1 MSATNAI
8 YLEYNSII
16 GEQEE
21 KLKNLHK
28 KVSSYKDKIGTNTNT
43 IALEEEIEKEINT
56 LKEAQREL
64 DNAYSN
70 KNAPSQISPNELDK
84 RQKQIKKLEISI
96 SELQKSYNDI
106 KDQKYEFK
114 GPNMDNYQLSED
126 MKNMSNAEL
135 YQQQQLKLKEQDEQ
149 LDDIFMDVKKGRIL
163 AKEAGKIMDEQNK
176 QLDELQDDM
185 DRLDSK
191 LKRGAKRFENYVAKK
206 SGCCIIVILIL
217 ELIAG
222 FLFVLLL

>member
-1 MSATNAI
+1 MSSNAI
-8 YLEYNSII
+8 YLEYNAVV
-16 GEQEE
+16 GEKEE

-28 KVSSYKDKIGTNTNT
+28 KLSNYKDKVGTNTNT
-43 IALEEEIEKEINT
+43 IALEEEIEKEINS
-56 LKEAQREL
+56 LKEDQREL

-70 KNAPSQISPNELDK
+70 KNAPSQISTNELDK
-84 RQKQIKKLEISI
+84 RQKQIKKLEIGI
-96 SELQKSYNDI
+96 NDAEKSYNEI

-114 GPNMDNYQLSED
+114 GPNMDNYQLSDD

-135 YQQQQLKLKEQDEQ
+135 YQQQQLKLKDQDQQ
-149 LDDIFMDVKKGRIL
+149 LDDIFLDVKKGRVL
-163 AKEAGKIMDEQNK
+163 AKEAGNIMDEQNK
-176 QLDELQDDM
+176 QLDELQDDI

-191 LKRGAKRFENYVAKK
+191 LKRGAKRFQNYVAKK
-206 SGCCIIVILIL
+206 SGCCIVVILIL

>member
-1 MSATNAI
+1 MSSNAI
-8 YLEYNSII
+8 YLEYNAII
-16 GEQEE
+16 SEKEE

-28 KVSSYKDKIGTNTNT
+28 KLSNYKDKIGTNTNT
-43 IALEEEIEKEINT
+43 IALEGEIEKEINS
-56 LKEAQREL
+56 LKEDQREL

-70 KNAPSQISPNELDK
+70 KNAPSQISTNELDK
-84 RQKQIKKLEISI
+84 RQKQIKKLEIGI
-96 SELQKSYNDI
+96 NDAEKSYNEI

-114 GPNMDNYQLSED
+114 GPNMDNYQLSDD

-135 YQQQQLKLKEQDEQ
+135 YQQQQLKLKDQDQQ
-149 LDDIFMDVKKGRIL
+149 LDDIFLDVKKGRVL
-163 AKEAGKIMDEQNK
+163 AKEAGNIMDEQNK
-176 QLDELQDDM
+176 QLDELQDDI

-191 LKRGAKRFENYVAKK
+191 LKRGAKRFQNYVAKK
-206 SGCCIIVILIL
+206 SGCCIVVILIL

>member
-1 MSATNAI
+1 MSSNAI
-8 YLEYNSII
+8 YLEYNAII
-16 GEQEE
+16 GEKEE

-28 KVSSYKDKIGTNTNT
+28 KLSNYKDKVGTSTNT
-43 IALEEEIEKEINT
+43 IALEGEIEKEINS
-56 LKEAQREL
+56 LKEDQREL

-70 KNAPSQISPNELDK
+70 KNAPSQISTNELDK
-84 RQKQIKKLEISI
+84 RQKQIKKLEIGI
-96 SELQKSYNDI
+96 NDAEKSYNEI

-114 GPNMDNYQLSED
+114 GPNMDNYQISDD

-135 YQQQQLKLKEQDEQ
+135 YQQQQLKLKDQDQQ
-149 LDDIFMDVKKGRIL
+149 LDDIFLDVKKGRVL
-163 AKEAGKIMDEQNK
+163 AKEAGNIMDEQNK
-176 QLDELQDDM
+176 QLDELQDDI

-191 LKRGAKRFENYVAKK
+191 LKRGAKRFQNYVAKK
-206 SGCCIIVILIL
+206 SGCCIVVILIL

>member
-1 MSATNAI
+1 MSSNAI
-8 YLEYNSII
+8 YLEYNAII
-16 GEQEE
+16 AEKEE

-28 KVSSYKDKIGTNTNT
+28 KLSNYKDKVGTNTNT
-43 IALEEEIEKEINT
+43 IALEVEIEKEINS
-56 LKEAQREL
+56 LKEDQREL

-70 KNAPSQISPNELDK
+70 KNAPSQISTNELDK
-84 RQKQIKKLEISI
+84 RQKQIKKLEIGI
-96 SELQKSYNDI
+96 NDAEKSYNEI

-114 GPNMDNYQLSED
+114 GPNMDNYQISDD

-135 YQQQQLKLKEQDEQ
+135 YQQQQLKLKDQDQQ
-149 LDDIFMDVKKGRIL
+149 LDDIFLDVKKGRVL
-163 AKEAGKIMDEQNK
+163 AKEAGHIMDEQNK
-176 QLDELQDDM
+176 QLDELKDDI

-191 LKRGAKRFENYVAKK
+191 LKRGAKRFQNYVAKK
-206 SGCCIIVILIL
+206 SGCCIVVILII

>member
-1 MSATNAI
+1 MSSNAI
-8 YLEYNSII
+8 YLEYNAII
-16 GEQEE
+16 SEKEE

-28 KVSSYKDKIGTNTNT
+28 KLSNYKDKVGTNTNT
-43 IALEEEIEKEINT
+43 IALEGEIEKEINS
-56 LKEAQREL
+56 LKEDQREL

-70 KNAPSQISPNELDK
+70 KNAPSQISTNELDK
-84 RQKQIKKLEISI
+84 RQKQIKKLEIGI
-96 SELQKSYNDI
+96 NDAEKSYNEI

-114 GPNMDNYQLSED
+114 GPNMDNYQLSDD

-135 YQQQQLKLKEQDEQ
+135 YQQQQLKLKDQDQQ
-149 LDDIFMDVKKGRIL
+149 LDDIFLDVKKGRVL
-163 AKEAGKIMDEQNK
+163 AKEAGNIMDEQNK
-176 QLDELQDDM
+176 QLDELQDDI

-191 LKRGAKRFENYVAKK
+191 LKRGAKRFQNYVAKK
-206 SGCCIIVILIL
+206 SGCCIEVILIL

>member
-1 MSATNAI
+1 MSSNAI
-8 YLEYNSII
+8 YLEYNAII
-16 GEQEE
+16 AEKEE

-28 KVSSYKDKIGTNTNT
+28 KLSNYKDKVGTNTNT
-43 IALEEEIEKEINT
+43 IALEEEIEKEINS
-56 LKEAQREL
+56 LKEDQREL

-70 KNAPSQISPNELDK
+70 KNAPSQISTNELDK
-84 RQKQIKKLEISI
+84 RQKQIKKLEIGI
-96 SELQKSYNDI
+96 NDAEKSYNEI

-114 GPNMDNYQLSED
+114 GPNMDNYQLSDD

-135 YQQQQLKLKEQDEQ
+135 YQQQQLKLKDQDQQ
-149 LDDIFMDVKKGRIL
+149 LDDIFLDVKKGRVL
-163 AKEAGKIMDEQNK
+163 AKEAGNIMDEQNK
-176 QLDELQDDM
+176 QLDELQDDI

-191 LKRGAKRFENYVAKK
+191 LKRGAKRFQNYVAKK
-206 SGCCIIVILIL
+206 SGCCIVVILII

>member
-1 MSATNAI
+1 MSSNAI
-8 YLEYNSII
+8 YLEYNAII
-16 GEQEE
+16 AEKEE

-28 KVSSYKDKIGTNTNT
+28 KLSNYKDKVGTNTNT
-43 IALEEEIEKEINT
+43 IALEVEIEKEINS
-56 LKEAQREL
+56 LKEDQREL

-70 KNAPSQISPNELDK
+70 KNAPSQISTNELDK
-84 RQKQIKKLEISI
+84 RQKQIKKLEIGI
-96 SELQKSYNDI
+96 NDAEKSYNEI

-114 GPNMDNYQLSED
+114 GPNMDNYQLSDD

-135 YQQQQLKLKEQDEQ
+135 YQQQQLKLKDQDQQ
-149 LDDIFMDVKKGRIL
+149 LDDIFLDVKKGRVL
-163 AKEAGKIMDEQNK
+163 AKEAGNIMDEQTK
-176 QLDELQDDM
+176 QLDELQDDI

-191 LKRGAKRFENYVAKK
+191 LKRGAKRFQNYVAKK
-206 SGCCIIVILIL
+206 SGCCIVVILII

>member
-43 IALEEEIEKEINT
+43 IALEGEIEKEINT

-84 RQKQIKKLEISI
+84 RQKQIKKLEIGI

-106 KDQKYEFK
+106 KDQKY
-114 GPNMDNYQLSED
+114 PN
-126 MKNMSNAEL
+126 
-135 YQQQQLKLKEQDEQ
+135 
-149 LDDIFMDVKKGRIL
+149 KKYIYL
-163 AKEAGKIMDEQNK
+163 
-176 QLDELQDDM
+176 
-185 DRLDSK
+185 
-191 LKRGAKRFENYVAKK
+191 
-206 SGCCIIVILIL
+206 
-217 ELIAG
+217 
-222 FLFVLLL
+222 

>member
-43 IALEEEIEKEINT
+43 IALEGEIEKEINT

-84 RQKQIKKLEISI
+84 RQKQIKKLEIGI
-96 SELQKSYNDI
+96 SELQKSYND
-106 KDQKYEFK
+106 KYQSTNNRKIIF
-114 GPNMDNYQLSED
+114 
-126 MKNMSNAEL
+126 
-135 YQQQQLKLKEQDEQ
+135 
-149 LDDIFMDVKKGRIL
+149 DITKYFS
-163 AKEAGKIMDEQNK
+163 A
-176 QLDELQDDM
+176 
-185 DRLDSK
+185 
-191 LKRGAKRFENYVAKK
+191 
-206 SGCCIIVILIL
+206 
-217 ELIAG
+217 
-222 FLFVLLL
+222 

>member
-1 MSATNAI
+1 M
-8 YLEYNSII
+8 
-16 GEQEE
+16 
-21 KLKNLHK
+21 K
-28 KVSSYKDKIGTNTNT
+28 
-43 IALEEEIEKEINT
+43 
-56 LKEAQREL
+56 
-64 DNAYSN
+64 
-70 KNAPSQISPNELDK
+70 
-84 RQKQIKKLEISI
+84 IKKLEIGI

-135 YQQQQLKLKEQDEQ
+135 YQQQQIKLKEQDEQ

>member
-1 MSATNAI
+1 MSSNAI
-8 YLEYNSII
+8 YLEYNAII
-16 GEQEE
+16 AEKEE

-28 KVSSYKDKIGTNTNT
+28 KLSNYKDKVGTNTNT
-43 IALEEEIEKEINT
+43 IALEGEIEKEINS
-56 LKEAQREL
+56 LKEDQREL

-70 KNAPSQISPNELDK
+70 KNAPSQISTNELDK
-84 RQKQIKKLEISI
+84 RQKQIKKLEIGI
-96 SELQKSYNDI
+96 NDAEKSYNEI

-114 GPNMDNYQLSED
+114 GPNMDNYQLSDD

-135 YQQQQLKLKEQDEQ
+135 YQQQQLKLKDQDQQ
-149 LDDIFMDVKKGRIL
+149 LDDIFLDVKKGRVL
-163 AKEAGKIMDEQNK
+163 AKEAGNIMDEQTK
-176 QLDELQDDM
+176 QLDELQDDI

-191 LKRGAKRFENYVAKK
+191 LKRGAKRFQNYVAKK
-206 SGCCIIVILIL
+206 SGCCIVVILII